1 MQGLPDSPF
10 QPVTHSL
17 AHSLIHSLLLN
28 HSLPPC
34 LPAPLPACL
43 QGRGLATHAYTHSL
57 ETAHHMF
64 MKLDNG
70 KVGFCYTSW
79 LQACRQGT

>member
-1 MQGLPDSPF
+1 MLSAAVFLSYAVLCHPAVLPI
-10 QPVTHSL
+10 V
-17 AHSLIHSLLLN
+17 LLCCCCT
-28 HSLPPC
+28 P
-34 LPAPLPACL
+34 

-70 KVGFCYTSW
+70 KVRGD
-79 LQACRQGT
+79 